1 MGKGLRAAIATAA
14 AALGILAGTAGQA
27 SAITFGTDDGNLHP
41 EVGAMIVQNPDG
53 TYHLYCSGTL
63 ISPTVFLT
71 AAHCGFDLADSGIG
85 DHDVYVTFDQSWV
98 NGEST
103 LLRGTYHFDPAY
115 GHDQRDPHDI
125 AVIVLDAPVTGIT
138 PATLPAA
145 HELDALA
152 ASHQLRDQVFTA
164 VGYGTFRDDKT
175 GGPHA
180 LGDYG
185 TRKYAEQYANSL
197 ENAWLRL
204 SENISTGSGGTC
216 YGDSGG
222 PHFLG
227 GPTSH
232 HIVATTITGDAQCRA
247 TDTDY
252 RLDTETARAFLS
264 QYVTL
269 P

>member
-1 MGKGLRAAIATAA
+1 MGKRLRAAIATAA
-14 AALGILAGTAGQA
+14 AALGILTGTTGQA

-41 EVGAMIVQNPDG
+41 EVGAMIVQYPDG
-53 TYHLYCSGTL
+53 TYDLWCSGTL
-63 ISPTVFLT
+63 ISTTVFLT
-71 AAHCGFDLADSGIG
+71 AAHCGYDLADYGIG
-85 DHDVYVTFDQSWV
+85 THDVYVTLDPTWQAGRSK
-98 NGEST
+98 
-103 LLRGTYHFDPAY
+103 LLRGTYHYDPQY
-115 GHDQRDPHDI
+115 GGAQSDPHDI
-125 AVIVLDAPVTGIT
+125 AVIVLDRAVTGVT
-138 PATLPAA
+138 PATLPRA

-152 ASHQLRDQVFTA
+152 ASHQLGSQDFTA
-164 VGYGTFRDDKT
+164 VGYGTYRDDKT

-185 TRKYAEQYANSL
+185 TRKYATQYFNSL

-227 GPTSH
+227 GTSSN
-232 HIVATTITGDAQCRA
+232 HIVATTITGDSQCRS
-247 TDTDY
+247 TDVDY
-252 RLDTETARAFLS
+252 RLDTDSARAFLG
-264 QYVTL
+264 QFVAL